1 MAPKSSK
8 TVMWFYMFNFF
19 ITILLCTFS
28 QPNFDQES
36 KYLNHFI
43 FCLFFI
49 LGRKHN
55 KRNGNFWYS
64 PLTANMSKLKPKVR
78 GLLFSCQSVRHEM
91 THIDVSLGAHGWPDC
106 GGDIA
111 KNKLLTFPNQDQSM
125 FVRDVNFRFDLPD
138 LDMTSMP
145 SVCWDLI
152 LLPFYARWTLRSPK
166 INQWRSAESDVS
178 V

>member
-91 THIDVSLGAHGWPDC
+91 THIDVSLGTQ
-106 GGDIA
+106 GDQTA
-111 KNKLLTFPNQDQSM
+111 
-125 FVRDVNFRFDLPD
+125 VE
-138 LDMTSMP
+138 
-145 SVCWDLI
+145 
-152 LLPFYARWTLRSPK
+152 TLPK
-166 INQWRSAESDVS
+166 INSNLSKSRPINVCPRCELPVRFTGPGYDANAFCMLRSHSPPVLCEMNTSIS
-178 V
+178 